1 MAYIRELESG
11 KWQTVVLCGRRLK
24 FDQFRQVVPIA
35 IDHHRHSTDTGQ
47 CSIGMAVSL
56 GSGGGGETKM
66 SDSLLSIA
74 ARVHQ

>member
-35 IDHHRHSTDTGQ
+35 IDRHRDSSNTGQ
-47 CSIGMAVSL
+47 YVIGM
-56 GSGGGGETKM
+56 GGQFGVGGRE
-66 SDSLLSIA
+66 DQDE
-74 ARVHQ
+74 R